1 MSRPGWWPS
10 DGVPATL
17 GTTTFD
23 CGSIRWLKVTTRLP
37 NPKPFAMPY
46 WEHMLELRGTRIRVL
61 RGGSGPPLIFLHG
74 ASGHV
79 GWLPFLDTLSQRFDA
94 IVPEHPG
101 FGASDDPSWL
111 DRPADLAYFYLDLI
125 EHLHLDRVHLIGT
138 SLGGWIAAEL
148 AIRNTSRLA
157 SLTLVCAVGVTPK
170 GAAMEDVFRM
180 SPEEHARRFYFDPD
194 RVRRRLDAVAKADPR
209 MLVRNRS
216 TVVRL
221 CYPDF
226 INPELSKWLHRIDIP
241 TLLIWGANDG
251 LVPLSVGEAYRAL
264 MPRARL
270 TVLPQAGH
278 APYEEEPE
286 AFLQA
291 FDDFLTSSKTTA
303 PG

>member
-1 MSRPGWWPS
+1 
-10 DGVPATL
+10 
-17 GTTTFD
+17 
-23 CGSIRWLKVTTRLP
+23 
-37 NPKPFAMPY
+37 MPY
-46 WEHMLELRGTRIRVL
+46 CEDMLELRGTRIRVQ

-79 GWLPFLDTLSQRFDA
+79 GWLPFLDTLSQRFDTIA
-94 IVPEHPG
+94 PEHPG

-125 EHLHLDRVHLIGT
+125 EHLHLDRVHLMGA

-170 GAAMEDVFRM
+170 GAIMEDVFRM
-180 SPEEHARRFYFDPD
+180 NPEEHARRFYFDPD
-194 RVRRRLDAVAKADPR
+194 RVRRRLDALAKADPR
-209 MLVRNRS
+209 VLVRNRS

-278 APYEEEPE
+278 APYEEVPE

-291 FDDFLTSSKTTA
+291 LGDFLMGSKATEF
-303 PG
+303 G